1 MAQARKKSPAGGSK
15 PKRGRGWTLLL
26 LGVGIG
32 IGGIYLWQMVSKS
45 IHHRGGL
52 AALVDSLFAKNA
64 EPAKIDPT
72 GKNKEPAKSGK
83 PRYEF
88 YTLLQ
93 NETVLPDREPARAD
107 KSAKIPKGDDA
118 IAYILQAGSFATF
131 EDADN
136 LKARLALNG
145 LIAHIQK
152 VEVEGKNFHRVRIGP
167 YDKLEQLDAAAD
179 RLRQMNIRALR
190 LKVKKGA

>member
-1 MAQARKKSPAGGSK
+1 MAQARKKSAGGSK
-15 PKRGRGWTLLL
+15 SRRGRGLILLL
-26 LGVGIG
+26 LGIG
-32 IGGIYLWQMVSKS
+32 IGVGGVYLWQLVSKS
-45 IHHRGGL
+45 LRNRGGL
-52 AALVDSLFAKNA
+52 AALVDSASPKPS
-64 EPAKIDPT
+64 EPAKGD
-72 GKNKEPAKSGK
+72 PAKKDPPKANK

-107 KSAKIPKGDDA
+107 KSAKIPKA
-118 IAYILQAGSFATF
+118 EESVAYVLQAGSFATF

-152 VEVEGKNFHRVRIGP
+152 VEVEGKSFHRVRIGP

-179 RLRQMNIRALR
+179 QLKQLNIRALR